1 MLEAITWTHYFSA
14 LAICLTLY
22 YLGFAV
28 YYYPKEIRNL
38 LSGNPISSSPTHQQE
53 NEGQR
58 TETGNKGIDPY
69 EELETTV
76 AELKGILI
84 KAGTTT
90 AKEQLFQLLHQL
102 LSNHPGLRAP
112 AFRNAITNFL
122 SEHIP
127 KTNRLPIS
135 DSDLELLWET

>member
-14 LAICLTLY
+14 MAICLPLY
-22 YLGFAV
+22 YLGVAV
-28 YYYPKEIRNL
+28 YYYPKEIRSL
-38 LSGNPISSSPTHQQE
+38 LSGNSIKFSPLGLQE
-53 NEGQR
+53 NQKSQTS
-58 TETGNKGIDPY
+58 TEINRVDLY

-76 AELKGILI
+76 AELNRILK

-90 AKEQLFQLLHQL
+90 GKKQLFQLLHQS
-102 LSNHPGLRAP
+102 LSNHPRLRDP

-127 KTNRLPIS
+127 KTNRIPIS
-135 DSDLELLWET
+135 DSDLDSLWET